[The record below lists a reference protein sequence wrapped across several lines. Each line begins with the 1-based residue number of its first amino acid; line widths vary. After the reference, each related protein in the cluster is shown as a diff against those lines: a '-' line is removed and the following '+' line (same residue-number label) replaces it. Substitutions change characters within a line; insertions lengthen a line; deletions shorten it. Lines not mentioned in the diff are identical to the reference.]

1 MDSVYNFTLPDIE
14 GEEMSLGRYSGKVL
28 MLVNVASRCGFTP
41 QYAGL
46 QRLYERYR
54 ERGLEIL
61 GFPAN
66 DFLRQE
72 PGTNEQIKAFC
83 TLNYGV
89 SFPMFSKISVK
100 GRKIHPLYKYL
111 TERASN
117 PEFGGAITWNFTKF
131 LVDRTGHVAGRFSP
145 REDPESERLAS
156 AVERLL

>member
-1 MDSVYNFTLPDIE
+1 MSSIYDFSLPDIAGQE
-14 GEEMSLGRYSGKVL
+14 VSLARFRGKAL
-28 MLVNVASRCGFTP
+28 LLVNLASRCGFTP

-46 QRLYERYR
+46 QKLYERYR
-54 ERGLEIL
+54 ERGFEIL

-89 SFPMFSKISVK
+89 SFPLFAKISVK
-100 GRKIHPLYKYL
+100 GRKIHPLYRFL
-111 TERASN
+111 TDRKTN
-117 PEFGGAITWNFTKF
+117 PEFGGTIAWNFTKF
-131 LVDRTGHVAGRFSP
+131 LVERGGRIAGRFAP
-145 REDPESERLAS
+145 REEPLSEGLTA

>member
-1 MDSVYNFTLPDIE
+1 MDSVYDFKLPDIGGQE
-14 GEEMSLGRYSGKVL
+14 VSLGRFSGKVL

-72 PGTNEQIKAFC
+72 PGSNEQIKAFC

-111 TERASN
+111 TDKTSD
-117 PEFGGAITWNFTKF
+117 PEFGGPITWNFTKF

-145 REDPESERLAS
+145 REEPESERLVS
-156 AVERLL
+156 ALEGLL